1 MNTIP
6 RVSIILPNYNY
17 AEYLDQR
24 IQSLL
29 DQTFRNFELI
39 IIDDASSDNSA
50 EVIKKY
56 ESDKRI
62 KTFFH
67 KKNSGLTYKR
77 WNEGAELSV
86 GKYLMFAGA
95 DDSCENTLLEK
106 LVEKLD
112 SNKTAGLAY
121 VQSWEIN
128 NEGKKIRTLKFG
140 TDFLDKERW
149 KKDFTDKGKNECYYL
164 LFQNTIP
171 NASAV
176 LLRRKN
182 FFESGKF
189 DESFLILADWLLWFR
204 ILLNS
209 DVAFIAEPLN
219 YYRKHS
225 VSVCNKS
232 VRNGIFVEERY
243 KIISFILKHLKVPK
257 EVSEQIFENQMNVWT
272 RRIISKDMKIPI
284 KRNLEIYRSS
294 RHLDPKTNVRFI
306 KKMIKNL
313 MRK

>member
-1 MNTIP
+1 MNTTP
-6 RVSIILPNYNY
+6 KVSIILPNYNY
-17 AEYLDQR
+17 AEYLDER
-24 IQSLL
+24 IKSLL
-29 DQTFRNFELI
+29 EQTFQDFELI
-39 IIDDASSDNSA
+39 IIDDASSDNSI

-56 ESDKRI
+56 STDKRI
-62 KTFFH
+62 RTFFN

-77 WNEGAELSV
+77 WNDGADLSR

-95 DDSCENTLLEK
+95 DDSCEKSLLEK

-112 SNKTAGLAY
+112 NNISAGLAY
-121 VQSWEIN
+121 SQSWEIN
-128 NEGKKIRTLKFG
+128 CDGKKIRTFKFG

-149 KKDFTDKGKNECYYL
+149 EKDFADKGKNECYYL

-176 LLRRKN
+176 LIRRQN
-182 FFESGKF
+182 FFDCGKF
-189 DESFLILADWLLWFR
+189 DESLLILADWKLWFR

-209 DVAFIAEPLN
+209 DVVFIAEPLN

-232 VRNGIFVEERY
+232 VRNGIFVEESY
-243 KIISFILKHLKVPK
+243 SLISYLLKHLKVPE
-257 EVSEQIFENQMNVWT
+257 EVAEQIFENQMNIWT
-272 RRIISKDMKIPI
+272 RRIISKDMKIPM
-284 KRNLEIYRSS
+284 KRNLKIYKSS
-294 RHLDPKTNVRFI
+294 RDLDPKTNVRFI